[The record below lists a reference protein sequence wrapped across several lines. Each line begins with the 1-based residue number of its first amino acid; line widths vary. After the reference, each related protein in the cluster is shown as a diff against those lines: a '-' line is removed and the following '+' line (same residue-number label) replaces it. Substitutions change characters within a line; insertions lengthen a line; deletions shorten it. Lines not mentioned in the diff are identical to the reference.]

1 MLEYGRF
8 IIRGSLEI
16 HGCDFVIL
24 MGLPLYEVL
33 TYHLK
38 VEKINILFR
47 GSRPYH
53 FRGKLD
59 MINVCCFLCT
69 YWLTSYGWWLY
80 AYSDKSTLVENAPW
94 LNVMWPCD
102 TSAFIT
108 RMSYISTDEKN
119 ANNFTKPLAKLKLCT
134 PEVKLIWPFCKCI
147 Y

>member
-1 MLEYGRF
+1 M
-8 IIRGSLEI
+8 
-16 HGCDFVIL
+16 
-24 MGLPLYEVL
+24 

-38 VEKINILFR
+38 IENIDFWFR

-80 AYSDKSTLVENAPW
+80 AYSDKSTLVENAQW

-102 TSAFIT
+102 TGALIT
-108 RMSYISTDEKN
+108 RMSYISYYYIRDMVGRYVIKLSYISTNERNVDI
-119 ANNFTKPLAKLKLCT
+119 FTKPLAKLKLCT
-134 PEVKLIWPFCKCI
+134 SKVNLVWHCCKCI